1 MIHVQRFVCN
11 MFQENTFVVS
21 DETKECI
28 IVDCGVFYEEERRAL
43 VSYIR
48 DNGLTPR
55 HLLATHGHVD
65 HHFGDDLVYQEF
77 GLPVEVPAADQRLMD
92 KLPQQ
97 AIMFLGDSSDIQMPT
112 QCKYL
117 HENDVITFGN
127 HTVSIIPTPGHSP
140 GSVVYYLADEKVA
153 LTGDTLFHLS
163 IGRTDLE
170 GGSMMQLIQSLR
182 SLVQLPDETLV
193 LPGHGENTTIGEELK
208 MNPFIDR

>member
-21 DETKECI
+21 DETKDCI

-43 VSYIR
+43 ITYIR
-48 DNGLTPR
+48 DQQLNPR

-65 HHFGDDLVYQEF
+65 HHFGDDFIYREF
-77 GLPVEVPAADQRLMD
+77 GLPVEVPAADQRLME
-92 KLPQQ
+92 KLPRQ
-97 AIMFLGDSSDIQMPT
+97 AVMFLGDASDIQMPT
-112 QCKYL
+112 QCIYL

-127 HTVSIIPTPGHSP
+127 HIVSIIPTPGHSP
-140 GSVVYYLADEKVA
+140 GSVVYYLADERLA

-182 SLVQLPDETLV
+182 SLVQLPDDTIV

>member
-43 VSYIR
+43 LSYIR
-48 DNGLTPR
+48 EQQLTPR

-65 HHFGDDLVYQEF
+65 HHFGDDFIYQEF
-77 GLPVEVPAADQRLMD
+77 GLVVEVPAADQRLMEI
-92 KLPQQ
+92 LPRQ
-97 AIMFLGDSSDIQMPT
+97 AVMFLGDASDIQMPT
-112 QCKYL
+112 HCKYL
-117 HENDVITFGN
+117 NENDVITFGN

-140 GSVVYYLADEKVA
+140 GSVVFYLADERLA

-182 SLVQLPDETLV
+182 SLVQLPDDTIV
-193 LPGHGENTTIGEELK
+193 LPGHGENTTIGDELK